1 MLPASRHN
9 DRAFPTW
16 SIVVYVLVISVA
28 VDAAF
33 VVSSTCNLGAL
44 GTLITVL
51 TSGVLAG
58 GLLFTIFELQKLR
71 R

>member
-1 MLPASRHN
+1 MLPASRKSE
-9 DRAFPTW
+9 RAFPAW
-16 SIVVYVLVISVA
+16 SIVIYVLVISVA

-33 VVSSTCNLGAL
+33 AVSSTCNLGVL

-58 GLLFTIFELQKLR
+58 GILFTAFEMQKLR